1 MNSQNNSSLPS
12 DIQKE
17 LIEELLAIKPKEIW
31 LFGSY
36 AKGNP
41 KPSSDVDL
49 FVVKKNLKEEF
60 HRDFVNL
67 RNDLKKFQDK
77 YGIDIDI
84 FVDTK
89 SGIKEKIA
97 KGDSFYTSV
106 FDGATKIYSKKR
118 QTINTIKKQ
127 SKQKN
132 KIGLWLKQNLFKE
145 DGF

>member
-1 MNSQNNSSLPS
+1 MNNQNKSSLPN

-17 LIEELLAIKPKEIW
+17 LVEELLAIKPKEIW

-60 HRDFVNL
+60 HNDFVNL

-89 SGIKEKIA
+89 SSIKEKIA

-106 FDGATKIYSKKR
+106 FEGATKIYSKKK
-118 QTINTIKKQ
+118 QTINTAKKQ